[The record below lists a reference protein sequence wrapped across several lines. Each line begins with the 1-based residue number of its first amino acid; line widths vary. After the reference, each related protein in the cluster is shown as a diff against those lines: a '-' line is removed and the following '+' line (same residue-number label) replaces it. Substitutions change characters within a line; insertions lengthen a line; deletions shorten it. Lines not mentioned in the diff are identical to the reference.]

1 MGSCCGPCSAATRLC
16 SSSSSSSREVKMFLL
31 MPSLSLHLLDPV
43 APTHPH
49 YASPAV
55 PATASIR
62 VHAVR
67 DGGLCPHGGEGHIPA
82 LLPLW
87 SPNLFRE
94 KKSLSKSAAWEGG
107 GAHLRVT
114 VVGGRAPQ
122 RRPNLAFSVEAQARS
137 RWLSGRTSVGIAGAG
152 RRGPVAGQRGQ
163 VGGRAGG
170 EGGAARE
177 PVSSTVRRHDV

>member
-1 MGSCCGPCSAATRLC
+1 
-16 SSSSSSSREVKMFLL
+16 MFLL
-31 MPSLSLHLLDPV
+31 MPSLSLHLLDPA
-43 APTHPH
+43 APTHRH
-49 YASPAV
+49 HASPAAPV
-55 PATASIR
+55 TASIH

-67 DGGLCPHGGEGHIPA
+67 DGELCPHGDEGHIPA

-87 SPNLFRE
+87 SPNLFHE

-122 RRPNLAFSVEAQARS
+122 RWPDLAFSVEAQARS
-137 RWLSGRTSVGIAGAG
+137 RWWSGRTSVGVAGAG

-163 VGGRAGG
+163 VGGRPAR
-170 EGGAARE
+170 AA
-177 PVSSTVRRHDV
+177 